1 MIGDAWTPPVIV
13 TIDDERA
20 NASEV
25 PPLVGS
31 CALLVNQAC
40 DTVTS

>member
-20 NASEV
+20 NASNDYD
-25 PPLVGS
+25 GGRDGDR
-31 CALLVNQAC
+31 
-40 DTVTS
+40 DTFGAAKQ